1 MSRRKSKKSSPLG
14 CLVLIVI
21 FASALIFGS
30 GSREDKQADSYT
42 SSSSLESSISTSL
55 LSSTPTPQS
64 SSTASPTPTAE
75 PTATPEKQY
84 TYVYNKNTKKFHE
97 EGCSSAD
104 DIKPKNRGE
113 YIGTREEMIKK
124 GYEPCKRC
132 KP

>member
-1 MSRRKSKKSSPLG
+1 MARRKSKKSSPLG
-14 CLVLIVI
+14 CLVLVVLVL
-21 FASALIFGS
+21 FALISGS
-30 GSREDKQADSYT
+30 GSREDKQT
-42 SSSSLESSISTSL
+42 TRSIPSATARSTVASAV
-55 LSSTPTPQS
+55 SATPTPTAE
-64 SSTASPTPTAE
+64 STSIPTPTAE
-75 PTATPEKQY
+75 PTATPEKEY

-113 YIGTREEMIKK
+113 YTGTRDEMINR

>member
-1 MSRRKSKKSSPLG
+1 MARRKSKKSSPIG
-14 CLVLIVI
+14 CLVLVI
-21 FASALIFGS
+21 ILFFVLISGS
-30 GSREDKQADSYT
+30 GSREDKQT
-42 SSSSLESSISTSL
+42 TRSIPSVTAKSTVASAI
-55 LSSTPTPQS
+55 SST
-64 SSTASPTPTAE
+64 PTPTAE
-75 PTATPEKQY
+75 PTATPSPSAEPTSTPEKQY

-113 YIGTREEMIKK
+113 YTGTREEMIKK